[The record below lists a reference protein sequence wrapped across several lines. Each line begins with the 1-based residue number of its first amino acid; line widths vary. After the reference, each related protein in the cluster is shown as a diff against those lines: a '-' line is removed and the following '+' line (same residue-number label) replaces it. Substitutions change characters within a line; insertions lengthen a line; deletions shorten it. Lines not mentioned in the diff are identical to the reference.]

1 MADQPRIAL
10 LNDSFPPTI
19 DGVANVV
26 TNYARILHDDGYP
39 VMVATPEYPGVTDD
53 YPYPVLRYASVNTT
67 RLVGYRAGYPFS
79 ARAVSAIDDFHPPHC
94 PGTAGN
100 ISSAAPP

>member
-79 ARAVSAIDDFHPPHC
+79 AVRMS
-94 PGTAGN
+94 
-100 ISSAAPP
+100 ISNLV